1 LHDDFALFSKNENQ
15 LVGAQDPYKPCTGH
29 LVSCS
34 TLVPALE
41 IFFFSKIENE
51 SSSSSALSKYLNS
64 AEMRH

>member
-1 LHDDFALFSKNENQ
+1 MMISHYFQKNENQ
-15 LVGAQDPYKPCTGH
+15 LVGAQDFYKPCTGH

-41 IFFFSKIENE
+41 IFFSKIENE